1 VTTAP
6 TPDTTTRADSVC
18 WIQAAVCILAL
29 AAGLSPV
36 SADWPQYRHDSAR
49 SGFTPEKLP
58 NQLTKAWEYR
68 ADHVPRPAWPRSDR
82 LTFDRA
88 MQPVIAAGHVIFGDS
103 VTGVVTALDL
113 TTGRAV
119 WEFFTEGPIRF
130 APAVW
135 RDRLFVTSDDGC
147 LYALSVS
154 DGSLLWKHRGGPDD
168 SRRLGNERM
177 ISRWPARGGALIVDD
192 RVYYGAGIWPSDGI
206 FLYALDPLTGAV
218 QWGNDRSGSLEMPQ
232 PHGGA
237 DAESGVAAQ
246 GYLAAADALNAGP
259 AGSQSLPRLLVTTGR
274 AVPAV
279 FDRASG
285 EFLYFNLQKYGH
297 KGGANVV
304 VSNGCFLNSGLIFDV
319 NGGESLGTLGA
330 TVVVATPR
338 TVIRSASG
346 KLEGTEWRAVEKID
360 RRGNPYS
367 ARTIEPVWS
376 LEGVPQAL
384 ELIAADSTVVIGAEN
399 EVLTADTE
407 SRSITWRTPVDGRAL
422 GLAISD
428 GCLLVS
434 TDRGV
439 LSCFR
444 DATRPA
450 DVARTQKDSPRTSD
464 SPKDSRSATAS
475 IPETSSPTEV
485 DLITAAADRIVRE
498 SGITRG
504 FCLDIGCGDGRLTE
518 EIARRTDLHV
528 IAVETSPELVAIARR
543 RLHQLKLYGSRVTVL
558 KVDDL
563 SATGLPNYFANLV
576 VSQQSLLSGLQE
588 TSQAERERLLRPWGG
603 VSMCGA
609 SGGVLQRVER
619 GPLQGAGQWTHQY
632 STPGNAA
639 CSADELVRGPLG
651 VLWFRDIDLE
661 MPQRHGRGPGPLFHE
676 GRLYSMGLNEL
687 ACVDAYNGTLLW
699 KFPLPGILQAYN
711 GDELMGTA
719 GTHSN
724 YCIADSGLYVRRG
737 DHCLRIDRVSGKL
750 LQQFDTPLTPAGAPG
765 VWGFIAAKNGILI
778 GTLADPEHVVT
789 YRYVDRGGDMQSLL
803 TESRTLFAMDA
814 ESGQLLW
821 RYEAMASIRHNAI
834 AFNGDA
840 VFVIDRPAAEF
851 DRVRNAKADY
861 HPTGSLLALDA
872 KSGRRRWQSVQEI
885 DGTLLALSE
894 EHPVLLMGSQP
905 TRFALAS
912 ETGRGLAVFDLETG
926 KQRWRTTDSYSSRP
940 MLNDLTVYAQGGAWD
955 LLSGAKRPFDF
966 SRSYGCGILAGSRH
980 TMVFRSATLGYFD
993 LDRQQKTENF
1003 GGIRPGCWIN
1013 AIPAGGLVLVPD
1025 ASAGCVCSYLN
1036 QSWFALEP
1044 DGLPSP
1050 IISPAGG
1057 SFRDPVDVSL
1067 QLDPQAAS
1075 VRYTLDGT
1083 MPGLGS
1089 PEFQDS
1095 LQIKSST
1102 LLRLRAFDKNGR
1114 PGRMSESAFVVDPAL
1129 LPIDNEHWTVWDAS
1143 GESTSSAPSRWDVR
1157 DGVIHQ
1163 RSNIFHGS
1171 AGETDPAVE
1180 RYGTLRILNG
1190 NTVTADGSFQLDLR
1204 CDDDDSV
1211 GFIFRCKDENHHY
1224 LFSSDSQRGF
1234 SLLALKNGDEYKVLA
1249 ISDRCYQ
1256 SGKWHQLNV
1265 RMHGT
1270 SLQVFMDQ
1278 ELLLTAD
1285 DPTFTSGTVGLYCW
1299 GSDKV
1304 QFRNLKIEA
1313 HNQP

>member
-1 VTTAP
+1 MTTPPKLPP
-6 TPDTTTRADSVC
+6 TPQGPTGC
-18 WIQAAVCILAL
+18 WLRSAIGLLTILATL
-29 AAGLSPV
+29 PPV
-36 SADWPQYRHDSAR
+36 FADWPQYRRDAGR
-49 SGFTPEKLP
+49 SGYTPDRLP
-58 NQLTKAWEYR
+58 NQLTKAWEFR
-68 ADHVPRPAWPRSDR
+68 ADHGPRPAWPRSDR
-82 LTFDRA
+82 LTFDHA
-88 MQPVIAAGHVIFGDS
+88 IQPVISAGHVIFGDS
-103 VTGVVTALDL
+103 VTGVVTAVDL
-113 TTGRAV
+113 NSGKTA
-119 WEFFTEGPIRF
+119 WEFFTEGPVRF

-147 LYALSVS
+147 LYALSLTN
-154 DGSLLWKHRGGPDD
+154 GQLLWKHRGGPDD

-177 ISRWPARGGALIVDD
+177 ISRWPARGSALVVDD
-192 RVYYGAGIWPSDGI
+192 RVYYGAGVWPSDGI
-206 FLYALDPLTGAV
+206 FLYAIDPLTGNV
-218 QWGNDRSGSLEMPQ
+218 QWANDRSGSLEMPQ

-246 GYLAAADALNAGP
+246 GYLAAADPLRSSAAETP
-259 AGSQSLPRLLVTTGR
+259 SRPRLLVTTGR
-274 AVPAV
+274 AVPAA

-285 EFLYFNLQKYGH
+285 DFQYFNLQKYGH

-319 NGGESLGTLGA
+319 ESGESVGTLGS
-330 TVVVATPR
+330 TVVVATPQG
-338 TVIRSASG
+338 VIRGVSD
-346 KLEGTEWRAVEKID
+346 KLEGTEWRTAEKLD

-367 ARTIEPVWS
+367 ARTIEPMWS
-376 LEGVPQAL
+376 VEGVPQSL
-384 ELIAADSTVVIGAEN
+384 ELIAADKTVVVGADN
-399 EVLTADTE
+399 EVLTVDTD
-407 SRSITWRTPVDGRAL
+407 SRLITWRTPVDGRAL
-422 GLAISD
+422 GLAASD
-428 GCLLVS
+428 GCLIVS
-434 TDRGV
+434 TDHGV
-439 LSCFR
+439 LSCFN
-444 DATRPA
+444 AAAVPA
-450 DVARTQKDSPRTSD
+450 DAANDPQDSARTSSNANNP
-464 SPKDSRSATAS
+464 RSATPPAA
-475 IPETSSPTEV
+475 E
-485 DLITAAADRIVRE
+485 AAAFPEADPIASAAAQILRE
-498 SGITRG
+498 SGITQG
-504 FCLDIGCGDGRLTE
+504 YCLDIGCGDGRLTE
-518 EIARRTDLHV
+518 EIARRTSLHIV
-528 IAVETSPELVAIARR
+528 AVETDPELVSNATHRFYKR
-543 RLHQLKLYGSRVTVL
+543 KLLGSRVTVL

-576 VSQQSLLSGLQE
+576 ISQRSVLAGPQAASLK
-588 TSQAERERLLRPWGG
+588 ERERLLRPWGG
-603 VSMCGA
+603 VSMCGGTA
-609 SGGVLQRVER
+609 GRLERIER
-619 GPLQGAGQWTHQY
+619 GALQGAGQWTHQY

-639 CSADELVRGPLG
+639 CSGDELVRGPLG
-651 VLWFRDIDLE
+651 VLWFRDIELE

-699 KFPLPGILQAYN
+699 KFPLPGILQPYN

-737 DHCLRIDRVSGKL
+737 AHCLRIDRVSGKL
-750 LQQFDTPLTPAGAPG
+750 LQQFDTPLTASGAPG
-765 VWGFIAAKNGILI
+765 VWGFIASQNGVLI

-814 ESGQLLW
+814 VSGQVLW

-834 AFNGDA
+834 AFNGD
-840 VFVIDRPAAEF
+840 VVYLIDRPVADF
-851 DRVRNAKADY
+851 DRVKNAKADY

-872 KSGRRRWQSVQEI
+872 RSGKRRWQSVEEI
-885 DGTLLALSE
+885 DGTLLALSD

-912 ETGRGLAVFDLETG
+912 ETGRGLAAFDIETG

-940 MLNDLTVYAQGGAWD
+940 MLNDQTIFAQGGAWD
-955 LLSGAKRPFDF
+955 LLSGAKRHFDF

-1044 DGLPSP
+1044 DGLASP

-1057 SFRDPVDVSL
+1057 SYRDPVEVSL
-1067 QLDPQAAS
+1067 KFDSQAAA

-1083 MPGLGS
+1083 MPVHSS
-1089 PEFQDS
+1089 PEFPTS
-1095 LQIKSST
+1095 LRIESSA
-1102 LLRLRAFDKNGR
+1102 LLRLRAFDHNGR
-1114 PGRMSESAFVVDPAL
+1114 PGRMSESMFVVDPAL
-1129 LPIDNEHWTVWDAS
+1129 LPIENEHWTTWDVT
-1143 GESTSSAPSRWDVR
+1143 GEPTSSAPSRWEVR

-1163 RSNIFHGS
+1163 RSNIFRGS
-1171 AGETDPAVE
+1171 ASETDPAVE
-1180 RYGTLRILNG
+1180 RCGTLRILN
-1190 NTVTADGSFQLDLR
+1190 TKTPVADGTFELDLR

-1211 GFIFRCKDENHHY
+1211 GVVFRCQDERHHY

-1234 SLLALKNGDEYKVLA
+1234 SLLAVKNGDQYKVLT
-1249 ISDRCYQ
+1249 ISDRSYLP
-1256 SGKWHQLNV
+1256 GKWHQLQV
-1265 RMHGT
+1265 RMHGS
-1270 SLQVFMDQ
+1270 SLQVLMDHVP
-1278 ELLLTAD
+1278 LLTAED
-1285 DPTFTSGTVGLYCW
+1285 STFTSGTVGLYCW
-1299 GSDKV
+1299 GADKV
-1304 QFRNLKIEA
+1304 QFRQLKTIA